1 MIRWLTSLISIP
13 RMDRSERER
22 NSAARQSQLLEG
34 LPHMSSRS
42 QEFVQSSLAA
52 WDQLPKS
59 ERNLPSSF

>member
-13 RMDRSERER
+13 RMNRSERER

-42 QEFVQSSLAA
+42 QEFVQTSLAA
-52 WDQLPKS
+52 WDQLPEA

>member
-13 RMDRSERER
+13 RMNRSERER

-42 QEFVQSSLAA
+42 QKFVETSLAA
-52 WDQLPKS
+52 WDQLP
-59 ERNLPSSF
+59 EADRNLPSSF